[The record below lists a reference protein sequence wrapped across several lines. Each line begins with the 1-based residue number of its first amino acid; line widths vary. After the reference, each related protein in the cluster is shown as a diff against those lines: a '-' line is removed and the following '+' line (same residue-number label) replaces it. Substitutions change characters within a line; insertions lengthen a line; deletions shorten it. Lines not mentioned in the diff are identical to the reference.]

1 MQLDSLLAVIDG
13 TAAGTN
19 AAWRAALV
27 ARDHG
32 RPLRLLHGGDPIG
45 TAELASELRAGVGI
59 DVTVQAAEGDLL
71 HDALAASRSA
81 SLLVIGS
88 RRGNPLREWILG
100 TQAERLIRLSRAP
113 VLVVKRP
120 AMAGYRRV
128 LVPVDLAPE
137 AAAVIAAAAMLSRD
151 PRLEV
156 FHALAT
162 REEVTMRA
170 ADVPEPVVRELRQR
184 AAQLARGMLR
194 ELVAQAGAA
203 SGAALTGIGYG
214 PAAGVILA
222 KEQAMRAEL
231 VVMGKRR
238 RGLLADFFLGG
249 ATQRVLARSRADVL
263 VLPGAAPA
271 CAARNPAYE
280 NARA

>member
-1 MQLDSLLAVIDG
+1 MQLDSLLAVTDG

-45 TAELASELRAGVGI
+45 TAELAAELRAGVGI

-263 VLPGAAPA
+263 VLPGAAPG